1 MKAKHVYIGIFGKR
15 NQGKS
20 ALINAI
26 AGQDIAIVADVA
38 GTTTD
43 PVKKSIEIFG
53 IGPSVLVD
61 TAGIDDEGEIGCK
74 RVQKTFEAAK
84 TVDVALLVIS
94 ENQFGAAETTM
105 IQKFREYHTP
115 FLIVQNKADMVP
127 LSVDLKQ
134 ELLSFNVPVLECSAK
149 NHNGIDELVKAI
161 VRITPSSAHQPD
173 TLVGDCVKRG
183 DLVVLVMPQDAEA
196 PEGRLILPQVQ
207 VIRDLLDNHAVAIA
221 LQTEELSDF
230 LQTQTPKLIITD
242 SQVFAEVSQI
252 VTTVEQATPG
262 KHLPLTSF
270 SIILSRAKGNFEL
283 FLQGTPAIE
292 NLKDGDRILMMESC
306 THVTSCEDIGRH
318 KIPALL
324 RKSTGKKLDFTF
336 VAALEPLPHNLSEYA
351 LAIQCGGCMVT
362 KKQLQ
367 NRVEQVR
374 KSGVPITNY
383 GMAIAWLTN
392 IYTRVTEIFTNNESF

>member
-1 MKAKHVYIGIFGKR
+1 MKTKHVYIGIFGRR

-61 TAGIDDEGEIGCK
+61 TAGIDDEGDIGRK

-94 ENQFGAAETTM
+94 ENQFGAAETAM
-105 IQKFREYHTP
+105 IQKFREYNTP
-115 FLIVQNKADMVP
+115 FLIVQNKADVMP
-127 LSVDLKQ
+127 LSADLKQ

-161 VRITPSSAHQPD
+161 VQITPSSAHQPD
-173 TLVGDCVKRG
+173 TLVGDLVKRG
-183 DLVVLVMPQDAEA
+183 DLVVLVMPQDSEA

-221 LQTEELSDF
+221 LQPEELSDF
-230 LQTQTPKLIITD
+230 LRTQTPKLIITD
-242 SQVFAEVSQI
+242 SQVFAQVSQI
-252 VTTVEQATPG
+252 VTAMEQAMPG

-283 FLQGTPAIE
+283 FLQGAPAIE

-324 RKSTGKKLDFTF
+324 QKTTGKKLDFTF
-336 VAALEPLPHNLSEYA
+336 VSALEPLPQNLSEYA

-383 GMAIAWLTN
+383 GMSIAWLTN
-392 IYTRVTEIFTNNESF
+392 IYKRVTEIFTNNETC

>member
-1 MKAKHVYIGIFGKR
+1 MKAKHVYIGIFGRR

-61 TAGIDDEGEIGCK
+61 TAGIDDEGEIGRK

-362 KKQLQ
+362 KKQ
-367 NRVEQVR
+367 
-374 KSGVPITNY
+374 
-383 GMAIAWLTN
+383 
-392 IYTRVTEIFTNNESF
+392 